1 MQLQLFTIPADP
13 VCKEMQTFKD
23 FLKTVNVVQLV
34 PAFVQAEKPYWS
46 FAVAFE
52 PRVETQAGSF
62 DSVVKQNEKTS
73 LTAEEKII
81 FEALRAWRSETAKA
95 ELLPYYMICSNREL
109 AALAV
114 FKPISVEELRQVRG
128 FGDRRIA
135 RYGEQIIEVLAGV

>member
-1 MQLQLFTIPADP
+1 MVHYSGRSCLERNAD
-13 VCKEMQTFKD
+13 VQR

-34 PAFVQAEKPYWS
+34 PAFVQAVKSYCS

-81 FEALRAWRSETAKA
+81 FEALRAGRSETAKA
-95 ELLPYYMICSNREL
+95 ELLPHYMICSNREL

-128 FGDRRIA
+128 FGERRIA